1 MFLHPILS
9 ALIEQMLRLALALS
23 VSHFCPLLG
32 ERTLPADTESG
43 LPLCLQVHH
52 INANYFLDIT
62 SVKPEEVESSIFSFS
77 ASFEDPSTATYL
89 QFLKEGLQ
97 RAKPFLQP

>member
-1 MFLHPILS
+1 MKELEELQVKKENEVNSKLAELHLEKYNFPVEIM
-9 ALIEQMLRLALALS
+9 I
-23 VSHFCPLLG
+23 C
-32 ERTLPADTESG
+32 LPNGTV
-43 LPLCLQVHH
+43 VHH

-62 SVKPEEVESSIFSFS
+62 SVKPEEVESNIFGFS

-97 RAKPFLQP
+97 KAKPFLQP